1 MSESAQ
7 QHGQN
12 HLSSEQ
18 IVAYIDR
25 TLADDIRRE
34 VEGHLAECQE
44 CLREV
49 LDVRHLL
56 EKHV

>member
-1 MSESAQ
+1 MSQ
-7 QHGQN
+7 GGQEHREE

-18 IVAYIDR
+18 IVAYIDQ
-25 TLADDIRRE
+25 TLAEDKRSE
-34 VEGHLAECQE
+34 VEGHLAECQT

-56 EKHV
+56 GKCN